1 VIFAKETLA
10 SVLSVVQKNLY
21 RWATLVDR
29 LRFLL
34 DLEIEK
40 MPHIQPPSTGH

>member
-10 SVLSVVQKNLY
+10 SVLSVEKNLY